1 MASVAHPQASVLN
14 KRPAPAGDYIELKR
28 LVRARGL
35 FEKQVLYYC
44 GQIALVLALLA
55 VSALCLVFVRQ
66 PWLQVLNAVFLAFT
80 CGQITFL
87 GHDAGHGQVLRTTRQ
102 NEILGLLLID
112 LALGASRAWWV
123 DKHNRHHGNP
133 NQLDLDPDIEFPVLA
148 FSESQARQKHGLSRV
163 IVRHQ
168 GYLFFP
174 LLLLE
179 AFNLRYHST
188 SYLLKNRSKYFRTE
202 IGLISIHLVA
212 YLGLILF
219 FLGPAFGA
227 LFIVVH
233 QAALGVYLGS
243 TFATNH
249 KGRPILN
256 RGTELDFIQHQVVTS
271 RNLKQHPVTDFVFGP
286 LACQIEHHLFP
297 TVARNKLRE
306 TQQIVRAFCETRGVP
321 YHETGPLLAYREV
334 IGHLDS
340 IGRTLAPENAGM
352 A

>member
-1 MASVAHPQASVLN
+1 MASTSLPVSDLSN
-14 KRPAPAGDYIELKR
+14 RLAPVSDYAELKR
-28 LVRARGL
+28 LVRKSGL
-35 FEKQVLYYC
+35 FEKQIAYYS

-66 PWLQVLNAVFLAFT
+66 PWVQVMNAVFLAFT
-80 CGQITFL
+80 FGQITFL
-87 GHDAGHGQVLRTTRQ
+87 GHDAGHGQVLRTAKQ

-133 NQLDLDPDIEFPVLA
+133 NQLDCDPDIEFPVLA
-148 FSESQARQKHGLSRV
+148 FSESQARQKRGLARL

-179 AFNLRYHST
+179 AFNLRFHS
-188 SYLLKNRSKYFRTE
+188 SSFLLRSRSKYFRTE
-202 IGLISIHLVA
+202 IGLIAVHLLT
-212 YLGLILF
+212 YLGAIFF
-219 FLGPAFGA
+219 FLGPGLGV

-249 KGRPILN
+249 KGMEVVD
-256 RGTELDFIQHQVVTS
+256 RGTALDFIHHQVVTS

-286 LACQIEHHLFP
+286 LVCQIEHHLFP
-297 TVARNKLRE
+297 TIARNKLRE
-306 TQQIVRAFCETRGVP
+306 TQQIVRAFCEARGVP
-321 YHETGPLLAYREV
+321 YHETGPFQAYREV
-334 IGHLDS
+334 IGYLDT
-340 IGRTLAPENAGM
+340 IGRMLASDSAVL